1 MFLQDGSW
9 VFVEQ
14 SSIREKKLSTPNRK
28 AFNEEKLQMVRASC
42 KPSKSSPS
50 EKPNKKDANAN
61 PSKKES
67 TK

>member
-1 MFLQDGSW
+1 M
-9 VFVEQ
+9 
-14 SSIREKKLSTPNRK
+14 KKNYKRL
-28 AFNEEKLQMVRASC
+28 ELSC
-42 KPSKSSPS
+42 KPSKSGPS